1 MCVILYQNT
10 QWYETKNKIDNK
22 FSDIVYEITEK
33 IKIYDVRQR
42 AVNGGIHW
50 CFISNPMMKIV
61 EQVAPGYNC

>member
-1 MCVILYQNT
+1 MKQKIKLTINFQT
-10 QWYETKNKIDNK
+10 QFTKSQK
-22 FSDIVYEITEK
+22 K